1 MNQNLDAAMGRG
13 DSGARNPA
21 SAPANDS
28 AGPAARAAAATPPAP
43 DCIDTRQVPEE
54 GRSSTDEKDRADSPL
69 LLLGY
74 LALGTYLGVL
84 FMQGEVLS
92 WFRIQEMFRFQAFH
106 MYGVIGSAVAV
117 GAVSLALIRR
127 FDLRTVRGEPIR
139 VPPKLWGDGR
149 IPGARYWIGGTFFGL
164 GWGLLGAC
172 PGPIFALLGS
182 GVTVMVVG
190 LGAALV
196 GTWTYA
202 ALRDYLPH

>member
-1 MNQNLDAAMGRG
+1 MNQNMDSLPRSVLAGTAA
-13 DSGARNPA
+13 
-21 SAPANDS
+21 
-28 AGPAARAAAATPPAP
+28 PPP
-43 DCIDTRQVPEE
+43 DCIDARQTAPDLQ
-54 GRSSTDEKDRADSPL
+54 GSSDETGAGDSPL

-74 LALGTYLGVL
+74 LALGIYLGVL
-84 FMQGEVLS
+84 FIQGEVVS

-117 GAVSLALIRR
+117 GVVSLALIRR
-127 FDLRTVRGEPIR
+127 FDLRSVSGEPIR